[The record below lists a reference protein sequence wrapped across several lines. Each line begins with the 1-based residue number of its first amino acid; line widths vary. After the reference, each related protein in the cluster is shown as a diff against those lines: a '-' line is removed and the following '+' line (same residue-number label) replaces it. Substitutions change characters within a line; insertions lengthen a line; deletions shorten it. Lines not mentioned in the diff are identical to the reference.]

1 MGIRITQLH
10 HADIFGYIAD
20 FLETARLL
28 GSLEKGEQLAFELV
42 DFAQQTAR
50 DAANLPWDE

>member
-42 DFAQQTAR
+42 DFAQRTAR
-50 DAANLPWDE
+50 DAADLPWDE